1 MSMRKLIPTSRLG
14 AGRPGVGRI
23 GTARRA
29 AVRNQ
34 AFQAGLTPLP
44 VRPDSWVL
52 IPALLLLS
60 TGVVMV
66 GSASIAIAE
75 GQGVAS
81 YHYLLRHLLYI
92 AMGVALALSLRVIPM
107 AFLERISRPLMALSV
122 LLLLMVFVPG
132 LGHTVNGSARWIRLG
147 LLNFQAVEA
156 VKLMVIIYLAG
167 YLARKAQLVQTR
179 FFDTLKPLIFAGLLS
194 VILLLQPDMGSAAVI
209 TAIVAGMVW
218 LAGAAWRHI
227 FVLGLLTL
235 PAFGFAA
242 MEPYRLRRIVS
253 FMDPWADPFASGFQL
268 TQALIAVGRGE
279 LFGVGIGASI
289 QKLFY
294 LPEAHTDFVFAVL
307 AEEFGLLGVAC
318 VLLLFLV
325 LVLRSLRLSR
335 LAAEAGMPF
344 HACMAAAFGIWLGCQ
359 AFINVGVNMGL
370 LPTKGLTLPFLS
382 YGGSSMLILFA
393 MMGLVLRIELEL
405 VLRHHGHL
413 GDLGRLLAGL
423 QPCRGWNI
431 PGHVDVGSRQWGL
444 AANIRRTSQHHQEP
458 CFFE

>member
-1 MSMRKLIPTSRLG
+1 MRKLIPTSRMA
-14 AGRPGVGRI
+14 AGRT

-29 AVRNQ
+29 PVRNQ
-34 AFQAGLTPLP
+34 AFQAGVTPLP

-52 IPALLLLS
+52 LPALLLLS
-60 TGVVMV
+60 TGIVMV

-92 AMGVALALSLRVIPM
+92 AMGAALALSLRVIPM

-179 FFDTLKPLIFAGLLS
+179 FFDTLKPLLFAGLLS

-227 FVLGLLTL
+227 FVLGMLTL

-294 LPEAHTDFVFAVL
+294 LPEAHTDFIFAVL
-307 AEEFGLLGVAC
+307 AEEFGLLGVIA
-318 VLLLFLV
+318 VLALFMV
-325 LVLRSLRLSR
+325 LVTRIMVIGSMAHRNNR
-335 LAAEAGMPF
+335 PFAGF
-344 HACMAAAFGIWLGCQ
+344 VAYGIGLWIGLQ
-359 AFINVGVNMGL
+359 AVVSVGVNLGM
-370 LPTKGLTLPFLS
+370 LPTKGLTLPLIS
-382 YGGSSMLILFA
+382 SGGSSMLMTLVA
-393 MMGLVLRIELEL
+393 LGVVLRIKYELDRDNG
-405 VLRHHGHL
+405 VFSISRKKV
-413 GDLGRLLAGL
+413 AG
-423 QPCRGWNI
+423 
-431 PGHVDVGSRQWGL
+431 
-444 AANIRRTSQHHQEP
+444 AKT
-458 CFFE
+458 